1 MSEQT
6 DAAIVVVSEEKG
18 EISFVHNGNI
28 YRNVTPQ
35 DLETRITAYL
45 AKEQ

>member
-18 EISFVHNGNI
+18 EISFVNHGGI
-28 YRNVTPQ
+28 FRNLSIQ
-35 DLETRITAYL
+35 DLETKLTEYL
-45 AKEQ
+45 LKK